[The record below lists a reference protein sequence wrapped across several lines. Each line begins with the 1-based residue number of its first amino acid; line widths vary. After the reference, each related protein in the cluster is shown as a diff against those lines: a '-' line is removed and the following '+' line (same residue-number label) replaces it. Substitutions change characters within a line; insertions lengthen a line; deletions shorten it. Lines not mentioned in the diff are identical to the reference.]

1 VSAVVEP
8 GDQTNEPAADK
19 KPERSSKPDR
29 MFGMLPNYGTVE
41 DTAPVPAITTRATFR
56 MAALNSFDPVVF
68 PFVGVIAAIAQAQ
81 NSERSWGQGTGA
93 YGKRYATTLADA
105 SIGSFLTTAIFPTV
119 LRQDPRY
126 FELGKGGV
134 MRRVEYAASRSVITR
149 DRSGQRQ
156 FNYSEI
162 GGNAAAAAV
171 SNLYYPPDE
180 RSASAMLVRWGT
192 QVMWDTLSN
201 ELKEFW
207 PDIRRRI
214 HKS

>member
-1 VSAVVEP
+1 
-8 GDQTNEPAADK
+8 
-19 KPERSSKPDR
+19 
-29 MFGMLPNYGTVE
+29 
-41 DTAPVPAITTRATFR
+41 
-56 MAALNSFDPVVF
+56 
-68 PFVGVIAAIAQAQ
+68 
-81 NSERSWGQGTGA
+81 
-93 YGKRYATTLADA
+93 
-105 SIGSFLTTAIFPTV
+105 
-119 LRQDPRY
+119 
-126 FELGKGGV
+126 

-171 SNLYYPPDE
+171 SNLYYPPDA